1 MFLLLIP
8 RWILHHV
15 DPQKSHGIHP
25 VYGIK
30 LRFASNRCVCVLS
43 FSFSLYLSPPSLSLS
58 FSARNVTSAFG
69 LPFPFPRD
77 HLEDLE
83 EIFVRARNWTETR
96 FLLENERSISNS
108 SILFFFLLHDLRTQ
122 TYSNTHTRPRR
133 SKEIRKHDDIYL
145 PREKK
150 HVLFK
155 PRFLSNKPDGLKKF
169 RIELRIRSIS
179 IIASLILVSKQKEIR
194 VRK

>member
-1 MFLLLIP
+1 MF
-8 RWILHHV
+8 
-15 DPQKSHGIHP
+15 
-25 VYGIK
+25 
-30 LRFASNRCVCVLS
+30 
-43 FSFSLYLSPPSLSLS
+43 SLSLS
-58 FSARNVTSAFG
+58 LSISPPLSLSLFLSARNVTSAFG
-69 LPFPFPRD
+69 LPFPRD

-122 TYSNTHTRPRR
+122 TYSNTHTRPHTR
-133 SKEIRKHDDIYL
+133 SKEIRKHDDIL

-169 RIELRIRSIS
+169 RVELRIRSIS